1 MFKSLSDKMRNVL
14 LESLV
19 LRYDETNNKLHRDFL
34 KMHYDE
40 EDIEKM
46 KKELER
52 LDEIIK
58 ELKED

>member
-14 LESLV
+14 IESLI
-19 LRYDETNNKLHRDFL
+19 LRYDETNSKLHRDFL

-52 LDEIIK
+52 LEEIIK